1 MNSNQIQALIALS
14 TGLLADGRSVAA
26 LKRQGYVDEEGK
38 LTPTGKSVYLDNV
51 ETRDVYTLVLGTAL
65 NGIRVGKRVY
75 SIHKGAVLIALFA
88 GTTKNNQKWYD
99 CYYAQEQAFP
109 IIRVLHNSA
118 HKISITRVPLT
129 EIIHGAGQQLP
140 TVS

>member
-1 MNSNQIQALIALS
+1 MNSNQIQALISLS

-38 LTPTGKSVYLDNV
+38 LTPTGRSVYLDNV
-51 ETRDVYTLVLGTAL
+51 ETQDVYTLVLGTAL
-65 NGIRVGKRVY
+65 NGVRVGKRVY
-75 SIHKGAVLIALFA
+75 SLPKGTALMALFT
-88 GTTKNNQKWYD
+88 GRMRSGQKWYD

-118 HKISITRVPLT
+118 HKISITRVPLS
-129 EIIHGAGQQLP
+129 EFADGVGQQLP
-140 TVS
+140 AVS